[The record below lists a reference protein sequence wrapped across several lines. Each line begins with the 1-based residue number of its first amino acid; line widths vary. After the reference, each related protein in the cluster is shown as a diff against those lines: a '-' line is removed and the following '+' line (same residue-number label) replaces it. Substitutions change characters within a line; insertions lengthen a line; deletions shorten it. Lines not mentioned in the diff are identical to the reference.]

1 MVGERIMDSPSSW
14 AHLLRVVDDCDD
26 SAEGK
31 RLSADIHLKFD
42 ELKEI
47 LGKDPLKKGNK

>member
-1 MVGERIMDSPSSW
+1 MVGERIMDSPSSG
-14 AHLLRVVDDCDD
+14 AYLLRVDDCDA

-31 RLSADIHLKFD
+31 RLSADIHPKFD

>member
-1 MVGERIMDSPSSW
+1 MDSPSSW
-14 AHLLRVVDDCDD
+14 AHLLRVVDDCGD